1 MVKLTVKNTGRKR
14 VCSVYKCTNNETFMI
29 QRGERS
35 SYESLFL
42 CRDCIR
48 EIVEGYIDQVGEA
61 EAAAVFGGS
70 LQRLSSYITAKQD
83 EEPDKHEG
91 TAEEEQKPTRKR
103 TKKGGD
109 NA

>member
-70 LQRLSSYITAKQD
+70 LQRLSSYTAKQD
-83 EEPDKHEG
+83 EEPDKDEA
-91 TAEEEQKPTRKR
+91 TAEEKQKPTRKR

>member
-61 EAAAVFGGS
+61 EAAAVLGGS
-70 LQRLSSYITAKQD
+70 LQRLYSYTAKQD
-83 EEPDKHEG
+83 EEPDKDEA

-103 TKKGGD
+103 AKKGGD
-109 NA
+109 DA